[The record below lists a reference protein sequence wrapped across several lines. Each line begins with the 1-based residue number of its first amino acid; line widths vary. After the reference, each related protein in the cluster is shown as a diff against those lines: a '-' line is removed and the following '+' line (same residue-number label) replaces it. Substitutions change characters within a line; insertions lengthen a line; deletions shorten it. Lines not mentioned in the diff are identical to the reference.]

1 MKTMEVIKM
10 KKILFISVILVSFF
24 FISLGAQEITF
35 KIVVNSSNP
44 VSSLTV
50 KDVSNYFLK
59 KVTRWKNGQKVL
71 PVDLKDTSTVRE
83 IFSKDIHGRKV
94 SSIKAYWQKQIF
106 SGRNVP
112 PAEKGTENE
121 VLAFIDKNPGAI
133 GYVSS
138 STSRGRYR
146 VKVLNIEE

>member
-1 MKTMEVIKM
+1 M

-83 IFSKDIHGRKV
+83 IFSKDIHGRK
-94 SSIKAYWQKQIF
+94 
-106 SGRNVP
+106 P
-112 PAEKGTENE
+112 
-121 VLAFIDKNPGAI
+121 
-133 GYVSS
+133 
-138 STSRGRYR
+138 
-146 VKVLNIEE
+146 